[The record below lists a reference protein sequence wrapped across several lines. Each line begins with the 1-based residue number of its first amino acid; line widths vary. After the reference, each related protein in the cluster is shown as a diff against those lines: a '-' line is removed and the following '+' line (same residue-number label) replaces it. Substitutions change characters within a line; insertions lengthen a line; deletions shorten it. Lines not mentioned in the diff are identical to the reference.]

1 MNGHDDRTPQTLG
14 DAELR
19 LALRGL
25 RRDAEPGNDLWPGIA
40 ARIAVVPQQPA
51 RSASLPGRQRGWW
64 PLATAASLM
73 LAVGLAWQT
82 QPDPADAQGSQGE
95 PIAATA
101 SAARKQA
108 PLVQRE
114 AETLTVQYQAALRE
128 LDVQSVPAG
137 WQPGLEALDRS
148 AAEIRG
154 ALQRN
159 PDSRLLLE
167 RLRDTYT
174 RRLALS
180 RRALYA

>member
-1 MNGHDDRTPQTLG
+1 MNEHIEGTQRVPG

-25 RRDAEPGNDLWPGIA
+25 RQDADPGTDLWPGIV
-40 ARIAVVPQQPA
+40 ARIAALPRQAPTAPPRRKPQW
-51 RSASLPGRQRGWW
+51 WW
-64 PLATAASLM
+64 PLATAASLL
-73 LAVGLAWQT
+73 LAVGVT
-82 QPDPADAQGSQGE
+82 SKMQPATLSPDASGT
-95 PIAATA
+95 PIATTA
-101 SAARKQA
+101 AGGARQA

-114 AETLTVQYQAALRE
+114 AEILTVQYRAALRE
-128 LDVQSVPAG
+128 LDPRAVPAG

-148 AAEIRG
+148 AADIRR
-154 ALQRN
+154 ALQRD

-180 RRALYA
+180 RRALYV

>member
-1 MNGHDDRTPQTLG
+1 MNEHIEGMQRSPG
-14 DAELR
+14 EAELR

-25 RRDAEPGNDLWPGIA
+25 RQDADPGTDLWPGIA
-40 ARIAVVPQQPA
+40 ARIAVLPRQA
-51 RSASLPGRQRGWW
+51 SAAPPRRTLRWLW
-64 PLATAASLM
+64 PLATAASL
-73 LAVGLAWQT
+73 LVAVGVTWKM
-82 QPDPADAQGSQGE
+82 QPATLSTEGSGAQIE
-95 PIAATA
+95 TTAAGA
-101 SAARKQA
+101 GRQA

-114 AETLTVQYQAALRE
+114 AEILTVQYNAALRE
-128 LDVQSVPAG
+128 LDPQAVPAG

-148 AAEIRG
+148 AIEIRG
-154 ALQRN
+154 ALQRD

>member
-1 MNGHDDRTPQTLG
+1 MNEHIDGTQRVPG
-14 DAELR
+14 EAELR

-25 RRDAEPGNDLWPGIA
+25 RQDADPRQDLWPGIA
-40 ARIAVVPQQPA
+40 ARIAV
-51 RSASLPGRQRGWW
+51 LPRQALAAPPRRTPRWLW
-64 PLATAASLM
+64 PLATAASLL
-73 LAVGLAWQT
+73 LAVGVTWKM
-82 QPDPADAQGSQGE
+82 QPATLSPDASGAA
-95 PIAATA
+95 IATTA
-101 SAARKQA
+101 AGAGRQA

-114 AETLTVQYQAALRE
+114 AEILTVQYRAALRE
-128 LDVQSVPAG
+128 LDPQAVPAG

-154 ALQRN
+154 ALQRD

>member
-1 MNGHDDRTPQTLG
+1 MNEHIDGMQRVPG
-14 DAELR
+14 EAELR

-25 RRDAEPGNDLWPGIA
+25 RQDADPGTDLWPGIV
-40 ARIAVVPQQPA
+40 ARIAALPRQAPA
-51 RSASLPGRQRGWW
+51 APPRRTLQWLW
-64 PLATAASLM
+64 PLATAASLL
-73 LAVGLAWQT
+73 LAVGVTWKL
-82 QPDPADAQGSQGE
+82 QPATLSPHGSGAA
-95 PIAATA
+95 IATTA
-101 SAARKQA
+101 AGAGRQV

-114 AETLTVQYQAALRE
+114 AETLTVQYRAALRE
-128 LDVQSVPAG
+128 LDAQAVPAG

-154 ALQRN
+154 ALRRD
-159 PDSRLLLE
+159 PHSRLLLE

>member
-1 MNGHDDRTPQTLG
+1 MNDTPNSIG
-14 DAELR
+14 EAELR
-19 LALRGL
+19 MALRGL

-40 ARIAVVPQQPA
+40 ARITALPQQVQATAP
-51 RSASLPGRQRGWW
+51 RTGPRWLW
-64 PLATAASLM
+64 PLATAASLL
-73 LAVGLAWQT
+73 LAVGVTWKM
-82 QPDPADAQGSQGE
+82 QPTAHSPALSGAT
-95 PIAATA
+95 IATTA
-101 SAARKQA
+101 AGARKKA

-114 AETLTVQYQAALRE
+114 AEILTVQYQAALRE
-128 LDVQSVPAG
+128 MDAHAVPAG

-154 ALQRN
+154 ALQRD
-159 PDSRLLLE
+159 PHSRLLLE

>member
-1 MNGHDDRTPQTLG
+1 MNERIDETTRAIGE
-14 DAELR
+14 AELR
-19 LALRGL
+19 MALRGL
-25 RRDAEPGNDLWPGIA
+25 RRDIEPGSDLWPGIA
-40 ARIAVVPQQPA
+40 ARIAGLPQHAQATAPRA
-51 RSASLPGRQRGWW
+51 NPRWLW

-73 LAVGLAWQT
+73 LAVGVTWKM
-82 QPDPADAQGSQGE
+82 QPASPSSPASGVT
-95 PIAATA
+95 IATTA
-101 SAARKQA
+101 SAAKKKA

-114 AETLTVQYQAALRE
+114 AETLTLLYQAALRE
-128 LDVQSVPAG
+128 MDAQAVPAG

-154 ALQRN
+154 ALQRDPN
-159 PDSRLLLE
+159 SRLLLE

>member
-1 MNGHDDRTPQTLG
+1 MNEHIERMQQIPGE
-14 DAELR
+14 AELR

-25 RRDAEPGNDLWPGIA
+25 RQDADPGTDLWPGIA
-40 ARIAVVPQQPA
+40 ARIATLPRQAPAAPQ
-51 RSASLPGRQRGWW
+51 RRTLRWLW
-64 PLATAASLM
+64 PLATAASLL
-73 LAVGLAWQT
+73 LAVGVAWKM
-82 QPDPADAQGSQGE
+82 QPATLPPDASDT

-101 SAARKQA
+101 AGAGRQV

-114 AETLTVQYQAALRE
+114 AEILTVQYRAALRE
-128 LDVQSVPAG
+128 IDPQAVPAG

-148 AAEIRG
+148 AAEIRV
-154 ALQRN
+154 ALQRD

>member
-1 MNGHDDRTPQTLG
+1 MNEHIEGLQRVPG
-14 DAELR
+14 EAELR

-25 RRDAEPGNDLWPGIA
+25 RQDADPGRDLWPGIA
-40 ARIAVVPQQPA
+40 ARIAALPRQAPA
-51 RSASLPGRQRGWW
+51 TPAQRTQRWLW
-64 PLATAASLM
+64 PLATAASLL
-73 LAVGLAWQT
+73 LAVGVTWKM
-82 QPDPADAQGSQGE
+82 QPATLSPDMQGAA
-95 PIAATA
+95 IATTATGA
-101 SAARKQA
+101 GRPG

-114 AETLTVQYQAALRE
+114 AENLTVQYRAALRE
-128 LDVQSVPAG
+128 LDPQAVPDG

-154 ALQRN
+154 ALQRD

-180 RRALYA
+180 RRALYV

>member
-1 MNGHDDRTPQTLG
+1 MNEHIDGMRAPG
-14 DAELR
+14 EAELR

-25 RRDAEPGNDLWPGIA
+25 RQDADPGQDLWPGIA
-40 ARIAVVPQQPA
+40 ARIAALPRQAPA
-51 RSASLPGRQRGWW
+51 APIQRTQRWLW
-64 PLATAASLM
+64 PLATAASLL
-73 LAVGLAWQT
+73 LAVGVTWKMQPATLSPDT
-82 QPDPADAQGSQGE
+82 QGAA
-95 PIAATA
+95 IATA
-101 SAARKQA
+101 AGAGRQA

-114 AETLTVQYQAALRE
+114 AEILTVQYRAALRE
-128 LDVQSVPAG
+128 LDPEAVPAG

-154 ALQRN
+154 ALQRD

>member
-1 MNGHDDRTPQTLG
+1 MNEHIDGTPHSRG
-14 DAELR
+14 EAALR

-25 RRDAEPGNDLWPGIA
+25 RRDVEPETDLWPGIA
-40 ARIAVVPQQPA
+40 ARIAALPRQAPA
-51 RSASLPGRQRGWW
+51 APPKRTPRWLW
-64 PLATAASLM
+64 PLATAASLL
-73 LAVGLAWQT
+73 LAVGVTWKMQPATLSPDT
-82 QPDPADAQGSQGE
+82 QG
-95 PIAATA
+95 AAIVTTTA
-101 SAARKQA
+101 GAGGQA

-114 AETLTVQYQAALRE
+114 AEILTVQYRAALRE
-128 LDVQSVPAG
+128 LDAQSVPAG

-154 ALQRN
+154 ALQRD